1 MLHCCVS
8 QLVFFLEDNSS
19 FQGKSGDERRGE
31 GFRLSR
37 FVRFESKWVDEG
49 KYLRTNESEA
59 ASRFICERIPSRS
72 MIYLRCRVRK
82 CASRLATI
90 RLNFV
95 NSKVFERE
103 GEKRAYRCENVFQ
116 CCSGEKLFTRNGWSI
131 FSALIVEILITC
143 RILFCLIVQ
152 EAIDKTSRWN
162 VVKWNVLSLTSSN
175 RSLHLTLPRFSST
188 LTAARVSKSLF
199 HRYF

>member
-1 MLHCCVS
+1 MRDGIPSLSFRSIRIEMGGRGKVS
-8 QLVFFLEDNSS
+8 SNERKRSGESS
-19 FQGKSGDERRGE
+19 
-31 GFRLSR
+31 
-37 FVRFESKWVDEG
+37 
-49 KYLRTNESEA
+49 
-59 ASRFICERIPSRS
+59 FICERIPSRS

-103 GEKRAYRCENVFQ
+103 MKKRAYRCENVFQ
-116 CCSGEKLFTRNGWSI
+116 RCSGEKLFTRNGWSI

-188 LTAARVSKSLF
+188 LTAARVSNEISLPPIF
-199 HRYF
+199 LVMRWWSQE

>member
-19 FQGKSGDERRGE
+19 FQEKSGNER
-31 GFRLSR
+31 RLSR

-116 CCSGEKLFTRNGWSI
+116 RCSGKSYSHETVDQ
-131 FSALIVEILITC
+131 FSRL
-143 RILFCLIVQ
+143 
-152 EAIDKTSRWN
+152 
-162 VVKWNVLSLTSSN
+162 
-175 RSLHLTLPRFSST
+175 
-188 LTAARVSKSLF
+188 
-199 HRYF
+199 